1 MKIIRLLIIFVF
13 LTTGIKTTIGQSQ
26 LLAVENATW
35 IIGEIST
42 INYPVTIHYYTYQ
55 IEGDT
60 TVNSIE
66 YKKVY
71 KYRFQEVT
79 HPIDP
84 GMSTPTYPMHIE
96 PNSKELFGL
105 VRDYQQK
112 VYAIRYGE
120 INAYSSLECPKDSEY
135 ELFDYT
141 WQVGDTVQLCIQQD
155 MPGKVTSI
163 ELNYPHFNRK
173 TYFVGNH
180 RYYEGIGTQKGLFEM
195 IIELVKLWDGTV
207 LYDYCVG
214 SLTGCGYAVDIN
226 ENERPEDRI
235 KIYPNPAVNGSTTIR
250 YFLGQ
255 EAENVEFR
263 IYDLSGVEV
272 DVFNGT
278 TQGGLDNEVVWNCS
292 DIVPG
297 VYRCMIN
304 VKMSGSESKAFT
316 DIAVIR

>member
-1 MKIIRLLIIFVF
+1 MKIIRLLIIFGF
-13 LTTGIKTTIGQSQ
+13 LATGIKTTIGQSQ

-235 KIYPNPAVNGSTTIR
+235 KIYPNPAVNFFTIESPVL
-250 YFLGQ
+250 YGKGYYT
-255 EAENVEFR
+255 
-263 IYDLSGVEV
+263 I
-272 DVFNGT
+272 
-278 TQGGLDNEVVWNCS
+278 S
-292 DIVPG
+292 DIFGKLIKKDNLTEGNTKIPIDFDNG
-297 VYRCMIN
+297 VYFIKLYFDNAYSITKKIIIN
-304 VKMSGSESKAFT
+304 Q
-316 DIAVIR
+316 